1 MKEFFKDFGVG
12 ILAVLFAGAVI
23 GGLQLL
29 AAWASTLPIVAAIV
43 FGVLA
48 LSGFIYYIGKFLRG
62 K

>member
-29 AAWASTLPIVAAIV
+29 AAWVATLPPVAPIVLI
-43 FGVLA
+43 VLA
-48 LSGFIYYIGKFLRG
+48 LSGPIYFIGRFLRG